1 MGQEMGLGTRE
12 NIINSFFRLA
22 LQEPNRQHF
31 TLSEIAREAN
41 VSRQAIYKKHYKNT
55 EEILEDI
62 RNKINLEIFKHL
74 DSAALKKDESPFIFF
89 AKEILPIAYKY
100 RIWIRVLT
108 TTSMDSYYGRMV
120 ETRLSTY
127 LLPFLDEN
135 DSRKKKHLSGAFR
148 VKIISKNIISII
160 TAWLNQDFPEPP
172 ETFSKTFLELVT
184 ASSNDLLKDEHR
196 L

>member
-1 MGQEMGLGTRE
+1 MGLGTRE

-22 LQEPNRQHF
+22 LQEPNKQHF

-62 RNKINLEIFKHL
+62 RNKMNLEIFKRL
-74 DSAALKKDESPFIFF
+74 DSAVMKEEESPFTFF
-89 AKEILPIAYKY
+89 AKEILPIVYKY
-100 RIWIRVLT
+100 RIWFRVLT
-108 TTSMDSYYGRMV
+108 TTSMDSYYGRIV

-127 LLPFLDEN
+127 FLPFLDEN
-135 DSRKKKHLSGAFR
+135 DSRKKMHVSEEFKVR
-148 VKIISKNIISII
+148 IISKNIISIV

-172 ETFSKTFLELVT
+172 EAFSKTFLELLT